1 MKLMMVN
8 HGNVLHDP
16 KAAGLNKVWLLSGQ
30 TLDVDDPWVA
40 REIAGQEYKLVPAP
54 VGAVLT
60 SKAKWPTALLVRYTA
75 SMPAITPDPPEPESG
90 SVEFKRRGRKKE
102 SKG

>member
-30 TLDVDDPWVA
+30 TLDVDDAWVA

-60 SKAKWPTALLVRYTA
+60 SKAKWPAALFNRYKA
-75 SMPAITPDPPEPESG
+75 SVPAITPDAPEQESG
-90 SVEFKRRGRKKE
+90 SVESKRRSRKKASE
-102 SKG
+102 G